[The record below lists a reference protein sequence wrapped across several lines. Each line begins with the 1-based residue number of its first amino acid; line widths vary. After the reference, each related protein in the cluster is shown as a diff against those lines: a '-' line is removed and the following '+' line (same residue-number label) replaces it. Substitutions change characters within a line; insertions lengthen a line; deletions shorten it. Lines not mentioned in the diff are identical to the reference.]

1 MVFSDGTPEYGCE
14 SAPVVP
20 PGTLL
25 PTARAF
31 QLFSSV
37 ALNGENVLSAS
48 VAGDATDVRAYAAT
62 NNGGAALVIF
72 NLNETTS
79 IPVVVALSGQSAAY
93 SVTVQT
99 YSKAIYDQSQSN
111 FWAPPTTSSL
121 GAQTL
126 PLTLTLAPWSMNVVV
141 VK

>member
-1 MVFSDGTPEYGCE
+1 
-14 SAPVVP
+14 
-20 PGTLL
+20 
-25 PTARAF
+25 
-31 QLFSSV
+31 
-37 ALNGENVLSAS
+37 

-126 PLTLTLAPWSMNVVV
+126 PLTLTSLRGA
-141 VK
+141 